1 MKKAKFIYV
10 DKQKNIYPFVL
21 PVSNEHSSFNTEQ
34 AVQLK
39 EIGLTTPKLYD
50 LIAVETFIPRLHH
63 SKPTVIFD
71 QYIEVAEQE
80 NNRSEIDKAKDILK
94 KHGYIGV
101 DSMFQLADIIGRA
114 EDRDIEITHEQA
126 IKIGE
131 NVSHYHDCNIGIN
144 WENIDYH
151 TDELLETEV

>member
-10 DKQKNIYPFVL
+10 DKQKNIYPFL
-21 PVSNEHSSFNTEQ
+21 LTVSNEHSSFISEQ

-71 QYIEVAEQE
+71 SYIEVAEQV
-80 NNRSEIDKAKDILK
+80 K
-94 KHGYIGV
+94 
-101 DSMFQLADIIGRA
+101 
-114 EDRDIEITHEQA
+114 
-126 IKIGE
+126 
-131 NVSHYHDCNIGIN
+131 
-144 WENIDYH
+144 
-151 TDELLETEV
+151 

>member
-10 DKQKNIYPFVL
+10 DKQKNIYPFVI
-21 PVSNEHSSFNTEQ
+21 PVSNEHSSFISEQ

-71 QYIEVAEQE
+71 QYIEQEVKHLREYDKIILQQE
-80 NNRSEIDKAKDILK
+80 NVQSVYIYSNELKEKTITLHQGEDEVLIEKSQIKTLCAILTE
-94 KHGYIGV
+94 
-101 DSMFQLADIIGRA
+101 L
-114 EDRDIEITHEQA
+114 EHE
-126 IKIGE
+126 
-131 NVSHYHDCNIGIN
+131 
-144 WENIDYH
+144 
-151 TDELLETEV
+151 

>member
-10 DKQKNIYPFVL
+10 DKQKNIYPFVI

-34 AVQLK
+34 AVKLK

-71 QYIEVAEQE
+71 QYIEQE
-80 NNRSEIDKAKDILK
+80 V
-94 KHGYIGV
+94 KHSKYINLLNLLEG
-101 DSMFQLADIIGRA
+101 
-114 EDRDIEITHEQA
+114 
-126 IKIGE
+126 
-131 NVSHYHDCNIGIN
+131 DCNMAISGEWDCSSDEGKEGFKSMINGIN
-144 WENIDYH
+144 EIRNY
-151 TDELLETEV
+151 LLKL

>member
-21 PVSNEHSSFNTEQ
+21 PVSNDHNGFNTEQ

-71 QYIEVAEQE
+71 QYIEQE
-80 NNRSEIDKAKDILK
+80 NERSEIDIAKDILK

-101 DSMFQLADIIGRA
+101 DTMFQIADIIGRA
-114 EDRDIEITHEQA
+114 EDRDITLTNEQA
-126 IKIGE
+126 IEIGE
-131 NVSHYHDCNIGIN
+131 NVSHFHDCNIGIN
-144 WENIDYH
+144 WENIDFH
-151 TDELLETEV
+151 TDELLNNN

>member
-21 PVSNEHSSFNTEQ
+21 PVSNEHNSFNTEQ

-71 QYIEVAEQE
+71 QYIEQEESVQTKKEHYFLFGQTACQNYHEAESFEQFME
-80 NNRSEIDKAKDILK
+80 SLDTEFAIHKFVEGEHPEHILEK
-94 KHGYIGV
+94 FVGWNDYKSITKEEYE
-101 DSMFQLADIIGRA
+101 QLS
-114 EDRDIEITHEQA
+114 DIE
-126 IKIGE
+126 
-131 NVSHYHDCNIGIN
+131 
-144 WENIDYH
+144 
-151 TDELLETEV
+151 TEA